1 MNGSVFLNSTLASD
15 GYFCFPVSSFCLL
28 ITHGVL
34 ASLSPLQIPSV
45 RRNLSHSLQS
55 HPDRIVAPPCPPPPP
70 TLLHFTSFTT
80 SMGPE
85 ESLNPTQSWWEKVP
99 ASSCYSHPICSPGK
113 HKRLDHYPPISEHP
127 LLSSLLCRQCII
139 LR

>member
-34 ASLSPLQIPSV
+34 AHCLLSDPSV
-45 RRNLSHSLQS
+45 RRNLSHSLRFT
-55 HPDRIVAPPCPPPPP
+55 DRIVASTMSP
-70 TLLHFTSFTT
+70 TSAHPVHFTSFTT

-85 ESLNPTQSWWEKVP
+85 ESLNPTQSWWEKVQ
-99 ASSCYSHPICSPGK
+99 HPHVIPIICSPGK
-113 HKRLDHYPPISEHP
+113 LRLDHYPPISEHP
-127 LLSSLLCRQCII
+127 LLSSLLCRQYIV